1 MRRRPCPSGLR
12 ARNLAELDAGFADG
26 SAYATLPINDLKS
39 RANGFLQSVILP
51 SASEDPGGE
60 LSQAWDS
67 PVSGGAVPLPT
78 LHIGGWFDIFLPNTL
93 AQYRMQLETSHA
105 GEAPRPPQLI
115 VGPWTHTNFTGT
127 FPDVAFGALA
137 SSMAVNGLGE
147 LSSIHARWFDHVL
160 NDAPDP
166 RLPGA
171 LVYVMGENRWH
182 AFDELPPEPTP
193 G

>member
-1 MRRRPCPSGLR
+1 MQGGRLRVPPSSLWVHGL
-12 ARNLAELDAGFADG
+12 
-26 SAYATLPINDLKS
+26 TPIS
-39 RANGFLQSVILP
+39 RAP
-51 SASEDPGGE
+51 S
-60 LSQAWDS
+60 
-67 PVSGGAVPLPT
+67 
-78 LHIGGWFDIFLPNTL
+78 
-93 AQYRMQLETSHA
+93 
-105 GEAPRPPQLI
+105 
-115 VGPWTHTNFTGT
+115 
-127 FPDVAFGALA
+127 PDVAFGALA